1 MVICGSVFFQRW
13 TLKSQKFVCLLLLRC
28 PAVSLPLHRTYQTW
42 EILWFCLLRVRW
54 EKYWKK
60 NSRHTVWEQ
69 IDGHIR
75 LLTFLPDT
83 ISCLQWGLI
92 LSFLQLQFQFVTCRP
107 EILQPTILE
116 LRKLDL
122 YLQSLSN
129 IPGSYFKYLFFFFY
143 TFMVFENSSKVS
155 SAFIITRFF
164 YQKHKKRKGTTELH
178 MTYVNLRTGN
188 KANPTSSITLS
199 FCCSSIWASS
209 RSPWKKKITILVKM
223 SITEVR

>member
-75 LLTFLPDT
+75 LLTFLPDI

-122 YLQSLSN
+122 YFQTLSN
-129 IPGSYFKYLFFFFY
+129 IPGSYFKYLFFFIPLWCLK
-143 TFMVFENSSKVS
+143 TPP
-155 SAFIITRFF
+155 RFPQHSLSPDF
-164 YQKHKKRKGTTELH
+164 SIKSTRKGKEPLNYTWLMWIWELA
-178 MTYVNLRTGN
+178 T
-188 KANPTSSITLS
+188 KP
-199 FCCSSIWASS
+199 
-209 RSPWKKKITILVKM
+209 ILPLQ
-223 SITEVR
+223 

>member
-75 LLTFLPDT
+75 LLTFLPDI

-122 YLQSLSN
+122 YFQSLSN
-129 IPGSYFKYLFFFFY
+129 IPGSYFKYLFFLYLYGVWKLLQGFLSIHYHQIFLSKAQEKERNHW
-143 TFMVFENSSKVS
+143 TTHDLCEFENWQQSQSYLFNKLILLLQLYLGLFKVPLE
-155 SAFIITRFF
+155 
-164 YQKHKKRKGTTELH
+164 KKSQ
-178 MTYVNLRTGN
+178 Y
-188 KANPTSSITLS
+188 
-199 FCCSSIWASS
+199 
-209 RSPWKKKITILVKM
+209 
-223 SITEVR
+223 